1 MFSLVATFTYVT
13 FYLADPPFG
22 PRPAALGSI
31 FIVYLVG
38 AAVTPLT
45 GRAIARVGNR
55 VALAAAIAA
64 GIGGVSLTLTHH
76 LWAVA
81 LGLAITCSG
90 VFSAQAA
97 ASSFIGIAAKK
108 NRALA
113 VGMYASFY
121 YLGGSAGAALP
132 GYVWNLGAWPACV
145 AMIAAVQML
154 TVIIALLFW
163 DVAGAASAT
172 PLPPGPQP
180 TPA

>member
-1 MFSLVATFTYVT
+1 LFSLVATFTYIT

-22 PRPAALGSI
+22 LRPAALGSI
-31 FIVYLVG
+31 FVVYLVG

-64 GIGGVSLTLTHH
+64 GIGGVSLTLIHH

-81 LGLAITCSG
+81 LGLTVTCSG

-121 YLGGSAGAALP
+121 YLGGSAGAGLP
-132 GYVWNLGAWPACV
+132 GYAWDLGGWPACV
-145 AMIAAVQML
+145 ALIVAMQTL
-154 TVIIALLFW
+154 TVIVALLFW
-163 DVAGAASAT
+163 DVAGASPAT
-172 PLPPGPQP
+172 PLSSGPQP
-180 TPA
+180 APA

>member
-1 MFSLVATFTYVT
+1 LATFVVGFCVLFSLVATFTYVT

-22 PRPAALGSI
+22 LRPAALGSI

-45 GRAIARVGNR
+45 GRAIARVG
-55 VALAAAIAA
+55 
-64 GIGGVSLTLTHH
+64 SLTLTHH